1 MKTYDPDTARRRLIF
16 SAEVV
21 TALMN
26 RPFNLFLEWKLEQI
40 GRAIAVDRLAY
51 LRSDDLKK
59 TNLGNLYLASGYGHR
74 LPFVGSRNIKISP
87 DQFAKLRAGGWIWTP
102 TADIGWDALFSF
114 RSNGH
119 LGVIAIDDTSS
130 ERVFTEADQE
140 FLINAASWFGI
151 CYDAKYEI
159 EAEKNR
165 AKTDPLTKLP
175 NQRACSHRLQKTV
188 EGIELKEIPHA
199 CITVIDIDNFKA
211 VNDLHG
217 HAFGD
222 TVLKKLSEIFKN
234 NPETFA
240 GRYGGEEFIVISYAN
255 LEQSVGIIQD
265 FLDQFKSSNLICS
278 TAAKPYSGS
287 FSAGTFEI
295 KPERLRHEDT
305 KKDAD
310 LCFQEADKLMY
321 RAKNEGKSQICSA

>member
-26 RPFNLFLEWKLEQI
+26 RPFNLFLEWMLEQI
-40 GRAIAVDRLAY
+40 GRSIAVDRLAY

-59 TNLGNLYLASGYGHR
+59 TTLGNLYLASGYGYR
-74 LPFVGSRNIKISP
+74 LPFVGSRNVQISP

-102 TADIGWDALFSF
+102 TANIGWDALFSF

-130 ERVFTEADQE
+130 ERIFTEADQE
-140 FLINAASWFGI
+140 FLINAASWFGT
-151 CYDAKYEI
+151 CYDAKHEI
-159 EAEKNR
+159 ETDKNR
-165 AKTDPLTKLP
+165 AKTDPLTKLS
-175 NQRACSHRLQKTV
+175 NQRSCSHHLQKTI
-188 EGIELKEIPHA
+188 EGIESGKIPAA

-222 TVLKKLSEIFKN
+222 TVLKTLAEILQTH
-234 NPETFA
+234 PEAFA
-240 GRYGGEEFIVISYAN
+240 GRYGGEEFIVITYSG
-255 LEQSVGIIQD
+255 LESSVTIIQD
-265 FLDQFKSSNLICS
+265 FLDQFKSNALISS

-295 KPERLRHEDT
+295 RTDRLQHNDI

-310 LCFQEADKLMY
+310 FFFQEADRLMY
-321 RAKNEGKSQICSA
+321 KAKHLGKSQVCFA